1 MKPAKGGMGELEREV
16 MRIMWSHEALSAE
29 AVRGK
34 LRRPLKEAT
43 VRTVLRRLEE
53 KGYLNHE
60 VQDRAFIY
68 AAAEPRMQAAAK
80 AVKRIVDWFC
90 DGYVDEVLVG
100 MVEAKMLDKEQLD
113 KLATRVAQAKR
124 QPKRAA
130 RSKKEGSE

>member
-16 MRIMWSHEALSAE
+16 MRILWSHDALSAE
-29 AVRGK
+29 AVRSK

-53 KGYLNHE
+53 KGYLTHV
-60 VQDRAFIY
+60 VQERTFIY

-90 DGYVDEVLVG
+90 DGSVDEVLVG
-100 MVEAKMLDKEQLD
+100 MVEAKMLDEEQLD
-113 KLATRVAQAKR
+113 KLVTRVAQAKR
-124 QPKRAA
+124 QPKKAA
-130 RSKKEGSE
+130 RSKKEGGK